1 MESGKIIVMY
11 IERVPNRNSPP
22 AVLLRESYREGNRV
36 KKRTIANL
44 SSLPDDVID
53 NLKLA
58 LKGGKT
64 IENIESAI
72 ELERSLAHGQIAAV
86 LGTLKKVGLDK
97 LLGNDNPHLIS
108 IVISLIVSRIIN
120 PCSKLATS
128 RNLKAQTAN
137 SSLGKI
143 MGLENVKEDDLYQAL
158 DWLAENQERIE
169 NQLAQKHIKSGS
181 LVLYDLTSTYLE
193 GEACPLGKYGYSRDR
208 KKGYTQI
215 VFGLLCDEKGC
226 PIAVEVFSGNTNDAS
241 TITQQIEKVR
251 NRFGIESV
259 TWVGDKGMITN
270 TTINR
275 DLKEVEGLD
284 WITTLRKSQIR
295 TLVEAQE
302 IQLGLF
308 DEKNLVEISS
318 AEYPGERLMVCR
330 NPLLA
335 KKLKQQREELIA
347 ATKKELEPIA
357 LATQR
362 RTRPL
367 RGAGKIGMKVGKV
380 INKYKVGKYF
390 ETEITE
396 DSFTYRVKES
406 LIKEETVMDGL
417 YVIRTSVKSDKMS
430 PLETVKS
437 YKSLSKVEQAFR
449 CCKSIDLKVRPIY
462 HYAER
467 RVRAHIF
474 LCMLAYYVEWEM
486 RQKLAPM
493 LFAEEEEETVLTEEK
508 VLRYQPSEKARR
520 KSSKKKNDLEE
531 PVHSFP
537 TLLDDLGTICLNTV
551 EAVVAGKKIMFEKIT
566 RPTSLQQKALDLLGV
581 SLMCTQ

>member
-1 MESGKIIVMY
+1 
-11 IERVPNRNSPP
+11 
-22 AVLLRESYREGNRV
+22 
-36 KKRTIANL
+36 
-44 SSLPDDVID
+44 
-53 NLKLA
+53 
-58 LKGGKT
+58 
-64 IENIESAI
+64 
-72 ELERSLAHGQIAAV
+72 
-86 LGTLKKVGLDK
+86 
-97 LLGNDNPHLIS
+97 
-108 IVISLIVSRIIN
+108 
-120 PCSKLATS
+120 
-128 RNLKAQTAN
+128 
-137 SSLGKI
+137 
-143 MGLENVKEDDLYQAL
+143 
-158 DWLAENQERIE
+158 
-169 NQLAQKHIKSGS
+169 
-181 LVLYDLTSTYLE
+181 VLYDLTSTYLE

-241 TITQQIEKVR
+241 TIKQQIEKVR
-251 NRFGIESV
+251 SRFGIESV

-270 TTINR
+270 TTIYR
-275 DLKEVEGLD
+275 ELKEAEGLD

-318 AEYPGERLMVCR
+318 SEYPGERLVVCR

-347 ATKKELEPIA
+347 ATKKELEAIA
-357 LATQR
+357 LFTQR

-380 INKYKVGKYF
+380 INKYKVGKY
-390 ETEITE
+390 
-396 DSFTYRVKES
+396 
-406 LIKEETVMDGL
+406 
-417 YVIRTSVKSDKMS
+417 
-430 PLETVKS
+430 LET
-437 YKSLSKVEQAFR
+437 
-449 CCKSIDLKVRPIY
+449 DY

-486 RQKLAPM
+486 RQKLARM
-493 LFAEEEEETVLTEEK
+493 LFAEEEEETLLTEEK
-508 VLRYQPSEKARR
+508 VLRYQPSKTAKR

-531 PVHSFP
+531 PVHSFQ
-537 TLLDDLGTICLNTV
+537 TLLDDLGTISLNTV
-551 EAVVAGKKIMFEKIT
+551 EAVVAGKKIVFEKIT
-566 RPTSLQQKALDLLGV
+566 RPTSLQQEALDLLGV

>member
-1 MESGKIIVMY
+1 VEWGKIIVMY

-64 IENIESAI
+64 IENIEDSI
-72 ELERSLAHGQIAAV
+72 EMERSLPHGQIAAV

-97 LLGNDNPHLIS
+97 ILGNDNPQLIS

-143 MGLENVKEDDLYQAL
+143 LGLENVKEDDLYQAL

-226 PIAVEVFSGNTNDAS
+226 PIAVEVFSGNTNDTS

-275 DLKEVEGLD
+275 ELKEVEGLD

-347 ATKKELEPIA
+347 ATKKELEAIA

-380 INKYKVGKYF
+380 INKYKVRKYF

-462 HYAER
+462 HYSER

-508 VLRYQPSEKARR
+508 VLRYQASEKARR

-531 PVHSFP
+531 PVHSFQ